1 MLHSRAVLYFDEVA
15 RRGSIRRASEHL
27 NIAASAV
34 DRQILQLECF
44 LGVPLFD
51 RTTKGLVLTAAGEIL
66 VDTVRRTNRELS
78 KAISQIDDLQG
89 LRRGEV
95 SIAVVEGAL
104 GLISSALAAFR
115 QQYPGVRHKIRVA
128 PSAEVSELVV
138 GNKCDV
144 GLTFNPPSTHALQL
158 QKTLLYKLGVAVAPG
173 HPLTQAMV
181 TVADCDQH
189 PLIVPDDS
197 LSLRAGINALW
208 VRETGAIPYPAFETS
223 NFTLAKNLAAA
234 GCGVALATAV
244 DVMHEIQ
251 SKRLKFIPFSEA
263 KAPVSELSLI
273 SAHGRSLSIPAALF
287 IKTVEAIMTTAG
299 EA

>member
-1 MLHSRAVLYFDEVA
+1 MLHSRAVLYFNEVA

-34 DRQILQLECF
+34 DRQILQLEAF

-66 VDTVRRTNRELS
+66 VDTVRRTNREFS
-78 KAISQIDDLQG
+78 KAKSHIDDLQG

-95 SIAVVEGAL
+95 SIATVEGAL
-104 GLISSALAAFR
+104 GLVSSALAVFR
-115 QQYPGVRHKIRVA
+115 EKYPAVSHRILVA
-128 PSAEVSELVV
+128 PSAEVAELVV
-138 GNKCDV
+138 ANKFDV

-158 QKTLLYKLGVAVAPG
+158 QKTLLYKLGVAVPPD
-173 HPLTQAMV
+173 HPLTQAKV
-181 TVADCDQH
+181 TVIDCDQY

-208 VRETGAIPYPAFETS
+208 VRETGATPYPAFETS
-223 NFTLAKNLAAA
+223 SFTLAKNLATA

-244 DVMHEIQ
+244 DIMDEVQ
-251 SKRLKFIPFSEA
+251 SKRLVFVPFTEA
-263 KAPVSELSLI
+263 KTPVSVLSLI
-273 SAHGRSLSIPAALF
+273 SAHGRSLSIPASLF
-287 IKTVEAIMTTAG
+287 IATLERVMTT
-299 EA
+299 EEEP